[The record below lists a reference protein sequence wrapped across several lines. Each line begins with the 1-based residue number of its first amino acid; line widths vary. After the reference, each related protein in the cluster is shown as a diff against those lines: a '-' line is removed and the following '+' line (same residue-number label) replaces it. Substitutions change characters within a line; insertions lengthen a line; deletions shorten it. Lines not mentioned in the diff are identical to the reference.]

1 MNRQQLKNLTASVV
15 IIEIF
20 VYVLLRVLFSVYVS
34 DIYCFVV
41 LICGHISS
49 MFIELKSVDI
59 PFFYSLES
67 MF

>member
-1 MNRQQLKNLTASVV
+1 MNRQQLKNLATSVV

-34 DIYCFVV
+34 GIYYFVV
-41 LICGHISS
+41 LICGLISS
-49 MFIELKSVDI
+49 MFIELKFVDI
-59 PFFYSLES
+59 PFFYSLEP